1 MIGLNKT
8 FYHQTVTTEQIE
20 NYISQQSGINF
31 SKVFDQYLRTTQI
44 PQLVLQYDAKEKILT
59 YEWKNC
65 IKGFNLPIHVNY
77 QDKLESLMPLD
88 FQPKKRL
95 IQQNQFDI
103 NAFAKAIEQLYY
115 VKIIIE

>member
-1 MIGLNKT
+1 
-8 FYHQTVTTEQIE
+8 
-20 NYISQQSGINF
+20 
-31 SKVFDQYLRTTQI
+31 
-44 PQLVLQYDAKEKILT
+44 
-59 YEWKNC
+59 
-65 IKGFNLPIHVNY
+65 
-77 QDKLESLMPLD
+77 MPLD